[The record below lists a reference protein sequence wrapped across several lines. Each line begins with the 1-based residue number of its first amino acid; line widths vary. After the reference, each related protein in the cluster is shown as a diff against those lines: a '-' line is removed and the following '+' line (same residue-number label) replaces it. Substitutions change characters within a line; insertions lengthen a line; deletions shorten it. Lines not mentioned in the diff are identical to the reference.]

1 MGEVLFDTLID
12 GSELALIAVGMT
24 LVFGAVKFANI
35 AQVEFATLGAYGT
48 VLAGSLIGGGPLAV
62 DAILSI
68 VGVGL
73 ISVGLYHLI
82 FKRLLSRSPAT
93 AMIGSLALS
102 ILLRALIQTI
112 TGPRPKELDVPL
124 ERANDIL
131 GALVTPSQVRII
143 VISVIALAGLIAL
156 LRLTPLGRSI
166 RAVSANPDLAAASG
180 IDVRRVIDVVWLLAG
195 LFGALGGVMYAIDN
209 QVSLEMGFGLLLPVF
224 AAALLGGFGS
234 PGGAILAAYLLAL
247 AESVV
252 LRVDCGELLNTG
264 SAYLDSS
271 YRPAVGFLLLLLVL
285 LIRPQGIFGREAR
298 RA

>member
-73 ISVGLYHLI
+73 IAVGLYHLI
-82 FKRLLSRSPAT
+82 FKRLLTRSPAT

-131 GALVTPSQVRII
+131 GALVTPSQLRII
-143 VISVIALAGLIAL
+143 VISVIALGGLIAL

-234 PGGAILAAYLLAL
+234 PGGAILASYLLAL

-252 LRVDCGELLNTG
+252 LRVDWGELLNTG